1 MRDLSSDLD
10 EKRGYANLWAKLNST
25 IAHILFMLAI
35 LASFGTTLLASV
47 PDISKLAIALVA
59 AIPGVVILF
68 DRTFSFARRAD
79 WFYIYHVEVEALIRE
94 LRDQHVPPPEVSTKL
109 SELARRMEGLFPE
122 MQASAISPVQKD
134 APVAP
139 KVP

>member
-1 MRDLSSDLD
+1 MRDLPSDL
-10 EKRGYANLWAKLNST
+10 EQKRGYTNGWAKLDAA
-25 IAHILFMLAI
+25 IAYVLFMLAI

-47 PDISKLAIALVA
+47 PDISRLAIALVA

-79 WFYIYHVEVEALIRE
+79 WFYLYHVEVEALIRE
-94 LRDQHVPPPEVSTKL
+94 LRDQGVPPAEVSTKL
-109 SELARRMEGLFPE
+109 SELARRMEGVFPE

-134 APVAP
+134 APAAP